1 MHISSNFAYGMRLDV
16 APVPSVLPSDVF
28 KPGFYIK
35 THNLQPHYGA
45 LLDMNAETGIVMN
58 GSRNRTRATWAGT
71 HLNEIQLTPHFKGY
85 QLSVPWGLYEKGV
98 SGGDFSNL
106 TTYLLPVVRELATL
120 GKYVVLMPMIFRD
133 FRNND
138 VTGSPPPNA
147 TTALA
152 VDDQMRFLLPAD
164 LATDFLGLA
173 DGLAAGDAH
182 RLSNHCYAYIKTRS
196 SAGAFGFEMKLYKT
210 EVYNRYLAFQQAV
223 ANVFKDEP
231 NVIGVTTTESIA
243 GEALYPGTA
252 PGGVVNDGYTV
263 TSVRLQVLNAKT
275 TFINSVRDMW
285 PRQWCA
291 PDVNGPLRAAAVTNY
306 VKTWYDQVVAQKF
319 GCSASD
325 YGWWTDDL
333 NDDGST
339 GSPTEIGH
347 LRRQAALAGQVV
359 IYGQWQGDGWQF
371 GEDNA
376 PAWTS
381 TYGFLQRYQEMLI
394 RCTTG
399 AEGEPKY
406 PVPCNMIVIQR
417 EVPQNIW
424 LGGKTVSAYGNVPI
438 GTDVASL
445 RKFIIDLPTM
455 PLITTE
461 PTIINNL

>member
-1 MHISSNFAYGMRLDV
+1 MGMNPFSKMYIPKRTV
-16 APVPSVLPSDVF
+16 VSASDVF
-28 KPGFYIK
+28 VPGFYIK

-45 LLDMNAETGIVMN
+45 LDDMETETGIIMN
-58 GSRNRTRATWAGT
+58 GSRSRTRGQWTGT
-71 HLNEIQLTPHFKGY
+71 HLVEIQLTPHFKGY
-85 QLSVPWGLYEKGV
+85 QLSVPWGLYERGA
-98 SGGDFSNL
+98 SGGDFSRL
-106 TTYLLPVVRELATL
+106 TTHLLPLVQELATL

-138 VTGSPPPNA
+138 VTGNA
-147 TTALA
+147 STDPMA

-182 RLSNHCYAYIKTRS
+182 RLSNHCYAYVKSRT
-196 SAGAFGFEMKLYKT
+196 AGAFGFEMKLYNT

-252 PGGVVNDGYTV
+252 PGGVVNDLYTP
-263 TSVRLQVLNAKT
+263 TSVRLAVLNAKT
-275 TFINSVRDMW
+275 TFINAVRDMW

-319 GCSASD
+319 GVSASD

-339 GSPTEIGH
+339 GIPTEIGH

-359 IYGQWQGDGWQF
+359 IYGQWQGDGWLF
-371 GEDNA
+371 GEDGA
-376 PAWTS
+376 PAWS
-381 TYGFLQRYQEMLI
+381 ASSGFTQRYNDMLT
-394 RCTTG
+394 RCTVG
-399 AEGEPKY
+399 SGEPMY
-406 PVPCNMIVIQR
+406 AVPCNMIVIQR

-424 LGGKTVSAYGNVPI
+424 LGGTTSGVYGNVPS
-438 GTDVASL
+438 GTTVPSL
-445 RKFIIDLPTM
+445 RSFIVNLPTM